1 MWVVGVDEA
10 GYGPN
15 LGPLLQAAVA
25 IELPDSDPA
34 GWEPLK
40 HIVRKVRGKN
50 DGRILIDDSKKVF
63 TKGGIQTLECGLV
76 RTVGLGT
83 GSLRD
88 FLARFLLPGCLD
100 DMAAEHW
107 FDGEELLPLHTH
119 EIPPNAEPFPACSAF
134 VNLVP
139 TKLFNQI
146 VAGSDSKG
154 TVLACGLTALLGAM
168 RTVGSGPLHVSCD
181 KQGGRNFY
189 AAMLQASFP
198 DGWVVV
204 ELESAAESRY
214 RIENIERPIA
224 VTFKPRADGDSIA
237 VALASMLCKY
247 LREVSMAQFNRFWAK
262 HVPGIVP
269 TAGYPLDAK
278 RFYDAIQ
285 PAMVKLGL
293 TAEQVWR
300 SR

>member
-25 IELPDSDPA
+25 IELPEGDPA
-34 GWEPLK
+34 GWESLER
-40 HIVRKVRGKN
+40 IVRKVRGKN

-63 TKGGIQTLECGLV
+63 TKGGIEALECGLV
-76 RTVGLGT
+76 RTLGVAS
-83 GSLRD
+83 GPLHD
-88 FLARFLLPGCLD
+88 FLARLLLPGCLAD
-100 DMAAEHW
+100 VTAEHW
-107 FDGEELLPLHTH
+107 FDGEEQLPLHSH
-119 EIPPNAEPFPACSAF
+119 DVPASAGPSPACSAI

-139 TKLFNQI
+139 TRLFNQI

-189 AAMLQASFP
+189 AAMVQASYP

-214 RIENIERPIA
+214 RIEQIERPITI
-224 VTFKPRADGDSIA
+224 TFKPRADGDSIA
-237 VALASMLCKY
+237 VALASMMCKY

-262 HVPGIVP
+262 HVPEIIP

-278 RFYDAIQ
+278 RFYDAIR
-285 PAMVKLGL
+285 PAMEKLGL
-293 TAEQVWR
+293 PAEQVWR